1 MKTEQLVPR
10 TGCMPWW
17 NVKKKETATLI
28 LVRKHWGET
37 QITFNIVSVEIL
49 NTKHIIPLSDI
60 SLHSV
65 YIVFISNLLSTV
77 HLWTRVKEKENAENP
92 FFLFFFFSKNPSR
105 GSSPKA
111 FIQHLGENLIHIT
124 ESSQYFPSR
133 LHGQSDITATNRRE
147 VDLRSDGHWAL
158 DKSLTPPFS
167 HASIYPLLS
176 L

>member
-1 MKTEQLVPR
+1 
-10 TGCMPWW
+10 MPWW

-92 FFLFFFFSKNPSR
+92 FFLFFFFFQKILLEVLHLKPS
-105 GSSPKA
+105 SS
-111 FIQHLGENLIHIT
+111 ISVRI
-124 ESSQYFPSR
+124 SS
-133 LHGQSDITATNRRE
+133 I
-147 VDLRSDGHWAL
+147 
-158 DKSLTPPFS
+158 
-167 HASIYPLLS
+167 
-176 L
+176 